1 MDRLL
6 EVLTGLAPLPP
17 TRFVGHEGSIDDE
30 SWTRLLEALRHNRE
44 AVGVRLRGCGLTCT
58 RASQLAE
65 AMVTNTG
72 LEVLELPDN
81 SIGELG
87 VQALVE
93 ALRLSNCTLKSID
106 LSGNPCHENAAHALQ
121 ELDSL
126 LKRNRVIKKLPKT
139 PTVGSSLPMCSG
151 LASKSV
157 HHTPANALPTPQ
169 LAQAF
174 LATTGL
180 TSSGF
185 SFELEQRLQHLE
197 EAEATIRSELEHVRS
212 FSSQS
217 EVWQKKIDA
226 AGQQI
231 AAILSLVDSRNLT
244 LEARLQTMEHW
255 RASAE
260 QAWAGQ
266 SKVLEDMAGQLLGL
280 MRRVQALEAQLG
292 RTDVSNGRANSIA
305 VSVRSSSGPINLE
318 AALSSA
324 ETLNAVT
331 IWQEMSAL
339 QERLLKLEA
348 ESADAARTKASL
360 GERPPRTTEEQQ
372 QTQEQQQQQQEVR
385 AVESAQA
392 RAATQQ
398 GPRPVAGNG
407 ADDSI
412 NSRGQQHA
420 VLGGGKPACNSTGA
434 PSSVEAGRREQLTRS
449 ASASELSS
457 VDNLS
462 PALHTHDPDATGST
476 TTGLSPSPAP
486 MGKKHGGCSSKPWW
500 KKQQSQAT
508 RTTGS
513 LQDRRGVGVKP
524 LQVPNSPI
532 LWHVNTFAVSPGS
545 CAITPTRERKSMF
558 ESGKVQPLP
567 AGAALFSNGSHGGV
581 DMPDIVDEQAD
592 SGECSGFVMYA
603 ARPPRMREGMAQT
616 TCSSAAQRYAPLQSD
631 PHDSVDIST
640 HLRAPAMN
648 GGIEEVSACA
658 SAADAAD
665 APYHEVPVLWSAV
678 TPGRPGP
685 AHDSPGTPRGSTF
698 SVDADTVSLSV
709 IMAGSAARPRAPAVA
724 TTDFSPLAYAVSTKD
739 PVEPE
744 ADWYTG
750 CPRGDKVKKPVLS
763 AVPELGSV
771 ALAASSCSIHAAKD
785 GRDPD
790 PTEVLG
796 TSEAPPRSPRIGAGV
811 EVQGTVD
818 IMDAPGVTVREWAAS
833 VATGPSAPAAPAAST
848 GNLTPTSKPCPAT
861 SPTPSVSN
869 ARQGQQHFTSPP
881 LGSAAAR
888 RTAAPRASRSG
899 ADSHHR
905 NVVPDNKV
913 AGGASAAGAV
923 LSPGRYEGHGN
934 ASRPPHAPPHQQQA
948 ASVASAGAV
957 GVAISANSRPR
968 DPPGHEREHGVH
980 PRTASI
986 SIVSARE
993 FALPLTTED
1002 VARAGSVGSAC
1013 AGLKGNAQ
1021 LQSMRSGTCTAP
1033 VGHLPHPAG
1042 PHTAAAVYPGHSAGH
1057 VSGPGRATLPA
1068 HSARSFSSHRAE
1080 IGGGASAKSG
1090 GAGPGNRITKSGV
1103 SSLHRSS
1110 TTTNSTA
1117 VSGAMTVGASINMSR
1132 SATSVAAP
1140 TIAAVIADQSLRHG
1154 SSHRARRSEGGA
1166 SMDAGPTSGHSV
1178 ATGPPE
1184 AEDFQ
1189 GHDAPF
1195 TGPVVVASVQAVDIV
1210 TRKVSQ
1216 SDGGVSSGNGH
1227 DAGYGLRE
1235 ICKEHS
1241 TCSLDTGEA
1250 AAVVQA
1256 QGAADGGGATV
1267 FQQPQHSSRSY
1278 RPGVRT
1284 LVPGAAANV
1293 AAPHLKGG
1301 PARTSIRNV
1310 TSVAGATKRWM

>member
-17 TRFVGHEGSIDDE
+17 TRFVGHEGSIDDD
-30 SWTRLLEALRHNRE
+30 SWTHLLEALRHNRE
-44 AVGVRLRGCGLTCT
+44 AVGVRLRGCGLSCT

-81 SIGELG
+81 NIGELG
-87 VQALVE
+87 VQALVD

-106 LSGNPCHENAAHALQ
+106 LSGNPCYENAAHVLQ

-139 PTVGSSLPMCSG
+139 PTVGSNLPMCGG
-151 LASKSV
+151 LASISV

-174 LATTGL
+174 LATGL
-180 TSSGF
+180 TSNGF

-292 RTDVSNGRANSIA
+292 RTDVFNGSA
-305 VSVRSSSGPINLE
+305 VSVRSSAGPVNLD

-324 ETLNAVT
+324 ETLNAVK
-331 IWQEMSAL
+331 IWQEMTAL
-339 QERLLKLEA
+339 RERLLKLED
-348 ESADAARTKASL
+348 ESANAARTKVSL
-360 GERPPRTTEEQQ
+360 GERPPCTAVEQQ
-372 QTQEQQQQQQEVR
+372 QPQEQQQEVR
-385 AVESAQA
+385 AVESTPAN
-392 RAATQQ
+392 AATQQ
-398 GPRPVAGNG
+398 GPRPVTGNNG
-407 ADDSI
+407 DDSI
-412 NSRGQQHA
+412 YSRGQQHA
-420 VLGGGKPACNSTGA
+420 ILGGGKPACKSTGA
-434 PSSVEAGRREQLTRS
+434 PSSAETGHREQLTRS

-462 PALHTHDPDATGST
+462 PALCTHDLDATGST
-476 TTGLSPSPAP
+476 ATGLSPSPAP
-486 MGKKHGGCSSKPWW
+486 MGKKHGGSSKPWW
-500 KKQQSQAT
+500 KKQQSQTA

-545 CAITPTRERKSMF
+545 CAITPTRERKSLF
-558 ESGKVQPLP
+558 ETGKVQPLP
-567 AGAALFSNGSHGGV
+567 AGAVLLSNCSHGCI

-592 SGECSGFVMYA
+592 PGECSGFVMYA
-603 ARPPRMREGMAQT
+603 ARPARMREGMAQT
-616 TCSSAAQRYAPLQSD
+616 TCSSAAQRYAPFQSD
-631 PHDSVDIST
+631 PRDSVDMST

-648 GGIEEVSACA
+648 GGLEEVSASA
-658 SAADAAD
+658 SAAA
-665 APYHEVPVLWSAV
+665 APYHEVPMLWSAV

-724 TTDFSPLAYAVSTKD
+724 TTDFSPLAYAISTKD

-744 ADWYTG
+744 ADWSTG
-750 CPRGDKVKKPVLS
+750 RPRSDKVKQSLLG

-785 GRDPD
+785 GNGPD

-796 TSEAPPRSPRIGAGV
+796 TREAPPRSPRTEAGV
-811 EVQGTVD
+811 EVQAALD
-818 IMDAPGVTVREWAAS
+818 MIDAPGVTVREWAAS
-833 VATGPSAPAAPAAST
+833 VSAGPSAPAAPAAST
-848 GNLTPTSKPCPAT
+848 GNSTPTSKPCPAT
-861 SPTPSVSN
+861 SPTPSASN
-869 ARQGQQHFTSPP
+869 ARQGQQQSMSPP
-881 LGSAAAR
+881 LGSVAAR

-905 NVVPDNKV
+905 STVPDTKV

-923 LSPGRYEGHGN
+923 LSPGRYEGHSN
-934 ASRPPHAPPHQQQA
+934 ASRPPHAPPHQQA
-948 ASVASAGAV
+948 ASVASTGAA
-957 GVAISANSRPR
+957 GVAISVSSRPR
-968 DPPGHEREHGVH
+968 DPSGHEREHGVH
-980 PRTASI
+980 PRAASS

-993 FALPLTTED
+993 YALPLATED
-1002 VARAGSVGSAC
+1002 VAGAGSVGSAC
-1013 AGLKGNAQ
+1013 AGLKGNAS
-1021 LQSMRSGTCTAP
+1021 LQFMRSGTCTAP
-1033 VGHLPHPAG
+1033 GGHPPHPAG
-1042 PHTAAAVYPGHSAGH
+1042 PHTAAAVYTGHSAGH
-1057 VSGPGRATLPA
+1057 VSGPGRAILPA
-1068 HSARSFSSHRAE
+1068 HSARSFSSHRGE
-1080 IGGGASAKSG
+1080 IGGGASAKFG

-1110 TTTNSTA
+1110 TSTNSTA
-1117 VSGAMTVGASINMSR
+1117 VTGAMCGASMNTNR
-1132 SATSVAAP
+1132 SAISVAAP
-1140 TIAAVIADQSLRHG
+1140 TIAAAIADQSLRHG
-1154 SSHRARRSEGGA
+1154 SSHRARRTEGGA
-1166 SMDAGPTSGHSV
+1166 SMDAGPTSGHSL
-1178 ATGPPE
+1178 AAGPPE
-1184 AEDFQ
+1184 AEDSQ
-1189 GHDAPF
+1189 GHDAPS
-1195 TGPVVVASVQAVDIV
+1195 TGPLVAASVQAVDIV
-1210 TRKVSQ
+1210 ARKVSQ
-1216 SDGGVSSGNGH
+1216 SDGGVNGGNGH
-1227 DAGYGLRE
+1227 DAGHGLRE

-1250 AAVVQA
+1250 AAVAQA
-1256 QGAADGGGATV
+1256 QSATDGSAATV